1 MAGWSAGPGGSVDS
15 RRSGE
20 AVILGLTGRSALRHA
35 ASGRAKAE
43 RLLFLTLLCGEA
55 AFRPWDGRLRP
66 VASGDVLALDSAL
79 PVEVR
84 AEAGARLAGV
94 VLPLHMISP
103 RFVTRERLRAGA
115 LRAHA
120 GGVAHLLHQLLGG
133 VADGPVTPGAGA
145 LADAIGGLASAM
157 LEDCWAQD
165 GAGRPAASAVRLDQ
179 VAQHLRRH
187 FSDPT
192 LTAGAV
198 AEALGISRRYLHK
211 LYAQTG
217 RSFRHELIGLRIDS
231 CLRALADERVGRK
244 TIAEIALAAG
254 YADISQF
261 NRHFRRLKGATP
273 TAVRRALRAARGP
286 RLRRASASAK
296 LARP

>member
-1 MAGWSAGPGGSVDS
+1 
-15 RRSGE
+15 
-20 AVILGLTGRSALRHA
+20 VILGVTGRTALRHA
-35 ASGRAKAE
+35 AGGRPKTE
-43 RLLFLTLLCGEA
+43 RLLFLTLLSGEA
-55 AFRPWDGRLRP
+55 SFRAWDERLRP
-66 VASGDVLALDSAL
+66 VACGDVLAIDSAL

-94 VLPLHMISP
+94 VLPLHVISP

-120 GGVAHLLHQLLGG
+120 GGLADLLHQLLGG
-133 VADGPVTPGAGA
+133 VADGPVTPGDGA

-165 GAGRPAASAVRLDQ
+165 GAGSPAASAVRLDQ

-187 FSDPT
+187 FADPN

-211 LYAQTG
+211 LYTQAG

-231 CLRALADERVGRK
+231 CLKALSDDRVGRK

-273 TAVRRALRAARGP
+273 TAVRRTLRAARGP
-286 RLRRASASAK
+286 RLRRTLASAK
-296 LARP
+296 LA